1 MGYRAVLRIVSAGM
15 SLLADTL
22 DLIPALWIPVL
33 GDVLDLVTV
42 VLNLLAIGNWGL
54 LGLLELIPV
63 PLFDVAPF
71 HTLAHILRSFFSS
84 KER

>member
-1 MGYRAVLRIVSAGM
+1 MKHKTILRIIAGGL

-22 DLIPALWIPVL
+22 DLLPIMWVPVL
-33 GDVLDLVTV
+33 GDLIDLAVV

-54 LGLLELIPV
+54 LGLLELIPI
-63 PLFDVAPF
+63 PLFDIAPF